1 MTYNEFFREAQ
12 KIGIPLA
19 DIRVVFNGY
28 FHMPFDYIGIHGEE
42 TAENAENALFL
53 LKQGYPSNYLAGY
66 IDILSL
72 HIFLDES
79 TLIPR
84 NETADFI
91 YNYLYKLNLNEKKI
105 LDLCT
110 GSGFIAI
117 ALKKK
122 FPKAEIF
129 ASDIS
134 KQALTMAEKSSKLN
148 EAPIHFIHSDFLKDI
163 HESFDII
170 VSNPPYIEENS
181 NEVLAP
187 FEPRLALF
195 SGMDGLDSYRSI
207 FKDLDSHLNKD
218 GKAYFEMESTN
229 SENTKSLFDS
239 MHSEKYSSSIWK
251 DSYDRDRYLIIESLC
266 GSTHPRSTFHNQSNQ
281 ERKHQDN

>member
-1 MTYNEFFREAQ
+1 MTYNDFFREAQ
-12 KIGIPLA
+12 KIGIPIA

-42 TAENAENALFL
+42 EAKDALKALEL

-66 IDILSL
+66 IDMLSL
-72 HIFLDES
+72 HLLLDES

-91 YNYLYKLNLNEKKI
+91 YNYLYPLDLNNKKI

-110 GSGFIAI
+110 GSGFIAM
-117 ALKKK
+117 ALKKRY
-122 FPKAEIF
+122 PSAEIY

-134 KQALTMAEKSSKLN
+134 NQALSIAKRSSEIN
-148 EAPIHFIHSDFLKDI
+148 DTPIHFIHSDFLKNIDDT
-163 HESFDII
+163 FDII

-181 NEVLAP
+181 KDVFAP

-195 SGMDGLDSYRSI
+195 SGIDGLDSYRSI
-207 FKDLDSHLNKD
+207 FLDLPAHLNKS
-218 GKAYFEMESTN
+218 GKAYFEIESTN
-229 SENTKSLFDS
+229 SLNTKKLFDS
-239 MHSEKYSSSIWK
+239 MNKERFKSDIWK
-251 DSYDRDRYLIIESLC
+251 DSYGRDRYLIVESI
-266 GSTHPRSTFHNQSNQ
+266 
-281 ERKHQDN
+281 

>member
-12 KIGIPLA
+12 KIGIPIA

-28 FHMPFDYIGIHGEE
+28 FNMPFDYIGIHGDEE
-42 TAENAENALFL
+42 AKDALKALEL

-66 IDILSL
+66 IDMLSL
-72 HIFLDES
+72 HILLDES

-91 YNYLYKLNLNEKKI
+91 YNYLYQLDLNNKKI

-110 GSGFIAI
+110 GSGFIAM

-122 FPKAEIF
+122 FPNADIY

-134 KQALTMAEKSSKLN
+134 DQALSIAKKSSEIN
-148 EAPIHFIHSDFLKDI
+148 DTPIHFIHSDFLKDI
-163 HESFDII
+163 KDTFDII

-181 NEVLAP
+181 TDIFAP
-187 FEPRLALF
+187 FEPALALF
-195 SGMDGLDSYRSI
+195 SGIDGLDSYRSI
-207 FKDLDSHLNKD
+207 FSDLTSHLNKS
-218 GKAYFEMESTN
+218 GSAYFELESTN
-229 SENTKSLFDS
+229 SQNTKNLFDS
-239 MHSEKYSSSIWK
+239 MNKGNFKSDIWK
-251 DSYDRDRYLIIESLC
+251 DSYGRDRYLIVESI
-266 GSTHPRSTFHNQSNQ
+266 
-281 ERKHQDN
+281 

>member
-28 FHMPFDYIGIHGEE
+28 FHMPFDYIGIHGDDI
-42 TAENAENALFL
+42 APNAEKVLCL
-53 LKQGYPSNYLAGY
+53 LGQGYPSNYLAGY

-72 HIFLDES
+72 HILLDES

-91 YNYLYKLNLNEKKI
+91 YNYLYQLDLSGKKI

-122 FPKAEIF
+122 FPNAEIY

-134 KQALTMAEKSSKLN
+134 EQALAIAEKSSVLN
-148 EAPIHFIHSDFLKDI
+148 KTPIHFIRSDFLKDI
-163 HESFDII
+163 HDSFDII

-181 NEVLAP
+181 KDVSAP
-187 FEPRLALF
+187 FEPKLALF
-195 SGMDGLDSYRSI
+195 SGVDGLDSYRSI
-207 FKDLDSHLNKD
+207 FKELSPHLNKD
-218 GKAYFEMESTN
+218 GKAYFELESTN
-229 SENTKSLFDS
+229 SENTKALFDS
-239 MHSEKYSSSIWK
+239 IHSDKYSSKIWK
-251 DSYDRDRYLIIESLC
+251 DYYGRDRYLIIESL
-266 GSTHPRSTFHNQSNQ
+266 
-281 ERKHQDN
+281 